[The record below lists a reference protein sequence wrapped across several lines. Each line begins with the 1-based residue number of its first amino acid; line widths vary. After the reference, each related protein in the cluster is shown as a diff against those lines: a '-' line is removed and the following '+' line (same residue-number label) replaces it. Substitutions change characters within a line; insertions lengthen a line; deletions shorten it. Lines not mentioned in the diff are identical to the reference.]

1 MKKDETRMRQGGGK
15 DEKKGRKRTEKDDKN
30 LLFDFQFHPS
40 PALQK
45 SVPPGVKMGHQNYVD
60 LRP

>member
-1 MKKDETRMRQGGGK
+1 MKKRKKK
-15 DEKKGRKRTEKDDKN
+15 DEKDDKN

-45 SVPPGVKMGHQNYVD
+45 TVPPGKGGGEKMGHHFE
-60 LRP
+60 LGSP

>member
-1 MKKDETRMRQGGGK
+1 MKKRKKK
-15 DEKKGRKRTEKDDKN
+15 DEKDDKN

-45 SVPPGVKMGHQNYVD
+45 TVPPGEEGVKWD
-60 LRP
+60 IT